1 MSALRFDG
9 YMAERL
15 NMENF
20 AKAEKLVFRY
30 GEEES
35 PVLDNIDLVFKE
47 GLPQF

>member
-1 MSALRFDG
+1 
-9 YMAERL
+9 MAERL

-35 PVLDNIDLVFKE
+35 PVLDNIDLVFK
-47 GLPQF
+47 LSLIHI